1 MYSVFYT
8 YTQGFQN
15 KLQGKN
21 WLVKQLRQENK
32 TSFTFLP

>member
-15 KLQGKN
+15 KLQGKK
-21 WLVKQLRQENK
+21 LVGKATQTGK
-32 TSFTFLP
+32 